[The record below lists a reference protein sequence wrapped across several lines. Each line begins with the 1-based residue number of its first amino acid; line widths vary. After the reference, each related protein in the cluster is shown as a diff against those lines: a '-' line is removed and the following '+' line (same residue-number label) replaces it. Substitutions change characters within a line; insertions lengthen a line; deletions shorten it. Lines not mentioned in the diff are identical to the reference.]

1 MIAWPGL
8 VKRAFLDENMKGQ
21 SKSGEQEIE
30 SGFCLSRTKFA
41 QQIRTAEIDMP
52 PDLVDWEDRR
62 EYEIEKK

>member
-1 MIAWPGL
+1 M
-8 VKRAFLDENMKGQ
+8 KRAFLDENMKGQ

-52 PDLVDWEDRR
+52 PDLVD
-62 EYEIEKK
+62 